1 MGMTLKEM
9 LKKGSTEGSVA
20 VEEVKSLAAECGIDV
35 ESLYTI
41 LEDRGIK
48 IQEAEAEEK
57 KGNLFQA
64 VLGMQTA
71 LKVKIS
77 STSPHA
83 LVKMSIGLFGQQAIP
98 TILTVAVWWPIAIC
112 QVAGLVKQ
120 YKMDQEVLTSIVHG
134 FNVAAGHTVSYMA
147 IN

>member
-1 MGMTLKEM
+1 MKMNFLNSSY
-9 LKKGSTEGSVA
+9 LFNNADAYIDRVAQRFINDFRYKGY
-20 VEEVKSLAAECGIDV
+20 EVDGVKLPSGEWDISL
-35 ESLYTI
+35 
-41 LEDRGIK
+41 
-48 IQEAEAEEK
+48 K

-134 FNVAAGHTVSYMA
+134 FNLAAGHTVSYTA

>member
-1 MGMTLKEM
+1 MKFLNSSYLFNNADRYIDIVSQKFINEF
-9 LKKGSTEGSVA
+9 KYKGY
-20 VEEVKSLAAECGIDV
+20 EVDGVKMPSGDWDISL
-35 ESLYTI
+35 
-41 LEDRGIK
+41 
-48 IQEAEAEEK
+48 K

-71 LKVKIS
+71 LKVTVS
-77 STSPHA
+77 ATSPHA

-120 YKMDQEVLTSIVHG
+120 YNMDKEVIAAIVHG
-134 FNVAAGHTVSYMA
+134 FNVAAGHTVSYRSLD
-147 IN
+147 